1 MTADEA
7 ANKTLVLKVLTEPSE
22 DRDGSAIDRYYTG
35 RLVQHNPLFPDGTD
49 ELRERVT
56 ASTDV
61 RHQTSMVAADGDIV
75 MVYGRYEGVGLKP
88 MIAVDIY
95 RIEDGASPSTGTSC
109 RRRSAR
115 RPAATPCTPCP
126 APVRHEQAQAEI
138 RQAFP
143 TSTPARSATCPGWP
157 SCSPR

>member
-22 DRDGSAIDRYYTG
+22 DRDGSAIDRYYAG

-56 ASTDV
+56 ASTNV

-75 MVYGRYEGVGLKP
+75 MVYGRYEGVGPKP

-95 RIEDGASPSTGTSC
+95 RIEDGRIAEHWDVLQEEVSPTASGHPMYTVPGP
-109 RRRSAR
+109 RS
-115 RPAATPCTPCP
+115 
-126 APVRHEQAQAEI
+126 
-138 RQAFP
+138 
-143 TSTPARSATCPGWP
+143 S
-157 SCSPR
+157 